1 MTAIKN
7 AKELRNSIQIL
18 ELRQKS
24 EMALIKEEFEVIIE
38 NLKPVN
44 LVKNT
49 LDDIIDSKEIQANV
63 FDLSLGAVSGMLAKK
78 IVVGDSDNS
87 ALNFTGNLIGNF
99 ISQKTIQERKT
110 IHFIGRS
117 ILKFLVTNK
126 QKNKVQK
133 QN

>member
-1 MTAIKN
+1 MATPKN
-7 AKELRNSIQIL
+7 AKELRISIQLL

-24 EMALIKEEFEVIIE
+24 EMALIKQEFEVIIE

-87 ALNFTGNLIGNF
+87 VLNFTGNLVGNF

-110 IHFIGRS
+110 IHFIGKS
-117 ILKFLVTNK
+117 ILKFLVATK
-126 QKNKVQK
+126 QKNKPQK

>member
-1 MTAIKN
+1 MATPKN
-7 AKELRNSIQIL
+7 AKELRISIQQL

-87 ALNFTGNLIGNF
+87 VLNFTGNLVGNF

-110 IHFIGRS
+110 IHFIGKS
-117 ILKFLVTNK
+117 ILKFLVTTK

>member
-1 MTAIKN
+1 MATPKN
-7 AKELRNSIQIL
+7 AKELRISIQEL

-24 EMALIKEEFEVIIE
+24 EMALIKEELETIIE

-49 LDDIIDSKEIQANV
+49 LDEIIDSKEIQANV
-63 FDLSLGAVSGMLAKK
+63 FDLGLGTVSGMLAKK
-78 IVVGDSDNS
+78 IIVGDSENQ
-87 ALNFTGNLIGNF
+87 ALNFTGNLVGNL
-99 ISQKTIQERKT
+99 ISQKTIQERKI
-110 IHFIGRS
+110 IHFIGKS
-117 ILKFLVTNK
+117 ILKFLVATK

>member
-1 MTAIKN
+1 MGTPKN
-7 AKELRNSIQIL
+7 AKELRISIQQL

-24 EMALIKEEFEVIIE
+24 EMALIKEELETIIE

-110 IHFIGRS
+110 IHFIGKS
-117 ILKFLVTNK
+117 ILQFLVLTK
-126 QKNKVQK
+126 MKNKAEK
-133 QN
+133 

>member
-1 MTAIKN
+1 MGTPKN
-7 AKELRNSIQIL
+7 AKELRISIQLL

-49 LDDIIDSKEIQANV
+49 LEDIIDSKEIQANV

-87 ALNFTGNLIGNF
+87 VLNFTGNLVGNF

-110 IHFIGRS
+110 IHFIGKS
-117 ILKFLVTNK
+117 ILQFLVLTK
-126 QKNKVQK
+126 KKNKAEK
-133 QN
+133 